1 MDARTRILMAF
12 SRLDQATYYQLLSV
26 EPTVDRPTLQR
37 AFHRF
42 ALAYHPDRH
51 VEEEDSIR
59 DACRKVFQRGVEAYS
74 ALRDP
79 KVRPLYDRC
88 VAEGRNRLS
97 PAELEL
103 IGRRGPAPAPRKPRP
118 VEVSFVD
125 SMKTEDGREVAQRV
139 ERMMAEKR
147 LTDAYQQ
154 IGLLET
160 IEPGNPAV
168 KERAQQLSAALKRGK
183 R

>member
-26 EPTVDRPTLQR
+26 EPTVDKATLQR

-51 VEEEDSIR
+51 VDEEDSIR

-79 KVRPLYDRC
+79 AVRRLYDQC
-88 VAEGRNRLS
+88 VAEGRTRLS
-97 PAELEL
+97 PTELE
-103 IGRRGPAPAPRKPRP
+103 IMGRRGPPPPPHKPPADK
-118 VEVSFVD
+118 VSFVD
-125 SMKTEDGREVAQRV
+125 SMKTEDGREVA
-139 ERMMAEKR
+139 
-147 LTDAYQQ
+147 
-154 IGLLET
+154 
-160 IEPGNPAV
+160 
-168 KERAQQLSAALKRGK
+168 
-183 R
+183 